1 MQIKTDGLIVRD
13 LNVGEDDRIVTI
25 LTRGKGIVKASAR
38 GARRVKS
45 RFSTATRLLC
55 YSDFTL
61 FKGRDIYIIDNAQ
74 PIEFFLGVDKN
85 LEGLALAQYFAQL
98 CAYLAPQEEPA
109 ELFLRLMLNALNF
122 IQTGKRP
129 LALIKAAFELRIL
142 TMTGYMPD
150 IVACASCG
158 AYESQAMSFNPMT
171 GTILCSDCQKDMPS
185 DGKTKYILSKGALAA
200 MRHIA
205 YSDFEKVFSFTLP
218 QPGLSQLCAAVEQY
232 MLCQVERSFPT
243 LEFYN
248 TIAGSTNAGK

>member
-25 LTRGKGIVKASAR
+25 LTREKGIIKASAR

-45 RFSTATRLLC
+45 RFTTATRLLC

-61 FKGRDIYIIDNAQ
+61 FKGRDAYIIDNAQ

-85 LEGLALAQYFAQL
+85 LEGLSLAQYFAQL
-98 CAYLAPQEEPA
+98 CAFLSPQEEPA
-109 ELFLRLMLNALNF
+109 GLFLRLMLNALSF
-122 IQTGKRP
+122 IQNGKRP

-142 TMTGYMPD
+142 TMSGYMPD
-150 IVACASCG
+150 IVACSSCG
-158 AYESQAMSFNPMT
+158 TYESDTMFFDSMT
-171 GTILCSDCQKDMPS
+171 GTILCGDCEKAAAEAPD
-185 DGKTKYILSKGALAA
+185 KRTKQALSKGALAA

-205 YSDFEKVFSFTLP
+205 YSEFEKVFSFTLP
-218 QPGLSQLCAAVEQY
+218 QPGLSELSAAVQEY
-232 MLCQVERSFPT
+232 VLCQVERSFPT

-248 TIAGSTNAGK
+248 SVAGGKNG